1 MIEETSRTVPTV
13 MMMESSDRKEVK
25 AAIYQEDESEGKE

>member
-1 MIEETSRTVPTV
+1 MPTV
-13 MMMESSDRKEVK
+13 MMMESSDWKEVR